1 MDEAQLDRIR
11 ETWAL
16 AAADSRTTARAFYA
30 ELFRR
35 APETERLFRSD
46 MEAQGDK
53 LMETLV
59 FVVDHLEEQDAL
71 LPAVRDLAIRHVA
84 YGVKPEHYAHVGAA
98 LLATFS
104 ALLGARFTQA
114 DHDAWAGAYAFLSD
128 YMIAQTA

>member
-1 MDEAQLDRIR
+1 MDEARLDRIR

-35 APETERLFRSD
+35 APETQALFRSD
-46 MEAQGDK
+46 MDAQGEK
-53 LMETLV
+53 LMGTLT
-59 FVVDHLEEQDAL
+59 FVVDHLEEENAL
-71 LPAVRDLAIRHVA
+71 LPAARDLAIRHVA
-84 YGVKPEHYAHVGAA
+84 YGVKPEHYGEVGAA

-104 ALLGARFTQA
+104 TLLGSRFTQE
-114 DHDAWAGAYAFLSD
+114 DHDAWAAAYAFLAE